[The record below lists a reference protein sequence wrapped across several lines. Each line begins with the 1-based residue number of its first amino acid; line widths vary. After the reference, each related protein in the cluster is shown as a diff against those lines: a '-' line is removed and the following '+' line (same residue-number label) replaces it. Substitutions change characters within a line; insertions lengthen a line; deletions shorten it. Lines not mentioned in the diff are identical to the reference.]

1 MSRERLPR
9 RHTRVVAAAV
19 ATPVLVGAGLGIA
32 FTRDGSEAEA
42 SEDVT
47 TATVTAERRTLLDS
61 ERVSGELGYDE
72 ELTVASSA
80 AGGVLTGL
88 PKEASVVRRGQA
100 AYRVDDVPVLLLTG
114 SLPLWRELAWGVDD
128 GADVKQ
134 LEQNLEA
141 LGYDPGTVDE
151 TFTEWTHEAVQDLQ
165 EDKGLEETGKVSA
178 EQFLVLPHGIRVGA
192 PTASIGT
199 QLQPGTQLYAATST
213 HRAVTV
219 DLDPASESLAKVGA
233 KATVTLPDG
242 STTKATITSVGTVA
256 TATGGDESE
265 GEDPSAESTIPV
277 TLELADSKAVQ
288 GLTAAPVTVDLTRDT
303 RKDVVTVPVTA
314 LVALAEG
321 GYGVQKVDGGLTA
334 VEPGLYASGFV
345 EIKSGLEAG
354 DEVVVP
360 Q

>member
-9 RHTRVVAAAV
+9 RHRRVIAAAV

-72 ELTVASSA
+72 ELTVTSSA

-88 PKEASVVRRGQA
+88 PAEASVVRRGQA
-100 AYRVDDVPVLLLTG
+100 AYRVDDEPVLLLTG
-114 SLPLWRELAWGVDD
+114 RLPLWRALSWGVDD
-128 GADVKQ
+128 GADIKQ
-134 LEQNLEA
+134 LEQNLKA

-151 TFTEWTHEAVQDLQ
+151 TFTEWTHEAVQALQ
-165 EDKGLEETGKVSA
+165 EDKGLEETGKVSTG
-178 EQFLVLPHGIRVGA
+178 QFLVLPHGIRVGA
-192 PTASIGT
+192 PTATIGT

-219 DLDPASESLAKVGA
+219 ALDPASESLAKVGA

-256 TATGGDESE
+256 TSTASGEE
-265 GEDPSAESTIPV
+265 NEDPSADSTIPV
-277 TLELADSKAVQ
+277 TLELADTKAVQ
-288 GLTAAPVTVDLTRDT
+288 SLTAAPVTVDLTRDT

-334 VEPGLYASGFV
+334 VEPGLYASGLV
-345 EIKSGLEAG
+345 EITSGLNAG

>member
-9 RHTRVVAAAV
+9 RHRRMVAAAV

-72 ELTVASSA
+72 ELTVTASG

-100 AYRVDDVPVLLLTG
+100 AYRVDDEPVIVLTG
-114 SLPLWRELAWGVDD
+114 ELPLWRDLSWGVDD

-134 LEQNLEA
+134 LEQNLKA

-151 TFTEWTHEAVQDLQ
+151 TFTEWTHEAVQALQ
-165 EDKGLEETGKVSA
+165 EDKGLEETGKISTG
-178 EQFLVLPHGIRVGA
+178 QFLVLPHGIRVGA
-192 PTASIGT
+192 PAASIGT

-219 DLDPASESLAKVGA
+219 ALDPASESLAKVGA

-256 TATGGDESE
+256 TASGEESE
-265 GEDPSAESTIPV
+265 EPSAESTIPV
-277 TLELADSKAVQ
+277 TLELANAKAVQ

-334 VEPGLYASGFV
+334 VEPGLYASGLV
-345 EIKSGLEAG
+345 EIKSGLDAG

-360 Q
+360 E

>member
-9 RHTRVVAAAV
+9 RHRRVVAAAV

-42 SEDVT
+42 TEEVS

-72 ELTVASSA
+72 ELTVTASA

-88 PKEASVVRRGQA
+88 PKEARVVRRGQA
-100 AYRVDDVPVLLLTG
+100 AYRVDDEPVILLTG
-114 SLPLWRELAWGVDD
+114 KLPLWRELSWGVDD

-134 LEQNLEA
+134 LEQNLKA
-141 LGYDPGTVDE
+141 LGYDPGTVDD

-165 EDKGLEETGKVSA
+165 EDKGLEETGTVSTS
-178 EQFLVLPHGIRVGA
+178 QFLVLPHGIRVGA
-192 PTASIGT
+192 PAASIGT
-199 QLQPGTQLYAATST
+199 QLQPGTQLYAATSN

-256 TATGGDESE
+256 TASGSEESE
-265 GEDPSAESTIPV
+265 EPSAESTIPV
-277 TLELADSKAVQ
+277 TLELADTKAVQ

-334 VEPGLYASGFV
+334 VEPGLYASGLV
-345 EIKSGLEAG
+345 EIKTGLEAG

-360 Q
+360 E

>member
-9 RHTRVVAAAV
+9 RHRRMVAAAV
-19 ATPVLVGAGLGIA
+19 ATPVIVGAGLGVA
-32 FTRDGSEAEA
+32 FTRDGSQAEA

-72 ELTVASSA
+72 ELTVTASG

-100 AYRVDDVPVLLLTG
+100 AYRVDDEPVILLTG
-114 SLPLWRELAWGVDD
+114 GLPLWRDLSWGVDD

-134 LEQNLEA
+134 LEQNLKA

-151 TFTEWTHEAVQDLQ
+151 TFTEWTHEAVQALQ
-165 EDKGLEETGKVSA
+165 EDKGLEETGKISTG
-178 EQFLVLPHGIRVGA
+178 QFLVLPRGIRVGA
-192 PTASIGT
+192 PAASIGT

-256 TATGGDESE
+256 TSSSSGEESE
-265 GEDPSAESTIPV
+265 EPSAESTIPV
-277 TLELADSKAVQ
+277 TLELTNAKAVQ
-288 GLTAAPVTVDLTRDT
+288 DLTAAPVTVDLTRDT

-321 GYGVQKVDGGLTA
+321 GYGVQKVDGGLAA
-334 VEPGLYASGFV
+334 VEPGLYASGLV
-345 EIKSGLEAG
+345 EIKSGLDAG

-360 Q
+360 E

>member
-9 RHTRVVAAAV
+9 RHRRMVAAAV

-47 TATVTAERRTLLDS
+47 TATVTAERRTVLDS

-72 ELTVASSA
+72 ELTVTASG

-100 AYRVDDVPVLLLTG
+100 AYRVDDEPVIVLTG
-114 SLPLWRELAWGVDD
+114 ALPLWRDLSWGVDD
-128 GADVKQ
+128 GADIKQ
-134 LEQNLEA
+134 LEQNLKA

-151 TFTEWTHEAVQDLQ
+151 TFTGWTHEAVQALQ
-165 EDKGLEETGKVSA
+165 EDKGLEETGKISTG
-178 EQFLVLPHGIRVGA
+178 QFLVLPHGIRVGA
-192 PTASIGT
+192 PAASIGT

-256 TATGGDESE
+256 TASGGEESE
-265 GEDPSAESTIPV
+265 EPSAESTIPV
-277 TLELADSKAVQ
+277 TLELTNAKAVQ

-334 VEPGLYASGFV
+334 VEPGLYASGLV
-345 EIKSGLEAG
+345 EIKSGLDAG

-360 Q
+360 E

>member
-9 RHTRVVAAAV
+9 RHRQVVAAAV

-32 FTRDGSEAEA
+32 FVRDGSEAEA
-42 SEDVT
+42 TEEVT

-61 ERVSGELGYDE
+61 EQVSGELGYDE
-72 ELTVASSA
+72 ELTVAAS

-88 PKEASVVRRGQA
+88 PKEASVVGRGETV
-100 AYRVDDVPVLLLTG
+100 YRVDDEPVLLLTG
-114 SLPLWRELAWGVDD
+114 KLPLWRSLSWGVDD

-134 LEQNLEA
+134 LEQNLTA

-151 TFTEWTHEAVQDLQ
+151 TFSELTHEAVQDLQ
-165 EDKGLEETGKVSA
+165 EDKGLEETGDVTT

-256 TATGGDESE
+256 TPSGGEE

-277 TLELADSKAVQ
+277 TLELSDSKAVR

-334 VEPGLYASGFV
+334 VEPGLFASGFV
-345 EIKSGLEAG
+345 EITSGLEAG
-354 DEVVVP
+354 DKVVVP